1 MEGDFYNLKLRQ
13 SFQLQPASISCQ
25 IYNFCSMCVVKYLDF
40 SFHQSWRMMESLVF
54 LSQVPGEGVQV
65 TADQAE
71 PKVVLYGAFT

>member
-1 MEGDFYNLKLRQ
+1 
-13 SFQLQPASISCQ
+13 
-25 IYNFCSMCVVKYLDF
+25 
-40 SFHQSWRMMESLVF
+40 MMESLVF